1 MFTGLIEDLGTVRE
15 LRSAGTGGRLSVTTG
30 IPAGE
35 LVLGESI
42 AVNGVCLT
50 VVSIGRD
57 SFTADVS
64 PETLEHSTLGRLA
77 AGSRVN
83 LERALRLGDRLGGHL
98 VSGHIDGTGEIVG
111 RVREA
116 NAVRFAIRAG
126 EALTRYVV
134 AKGSIAVDGISL
146 TVNGVDGNRFELAVI
161 PHTLEVTTL
170 QGRQA
175 GDQVNLE
182 VDIIGKYVERLLGP
196 GQASGAGG
204 LALETLAKHGFL

>member
-1 MFTGLIEDLGTVRE
+1 MFTGLIEDLGAVRE
-15 LRSAGTGGRLSVTTG
+15 LRPAGTGGRLSVTTG
-30 IPAGE
+30 IPAGD

-57 SFTADVS
+57 SFVADVS
-64 PETLEHSTLGRLA
+64 PETLERSTLGRLA

-98 VSGHIDGTGEIVG
+98 VSGHIDGTGEILG

-116 NAVRFAIRAG
+116 NAVRFAIR
-126 EALTRYVV
+126 TRYVV

-146 TVNGVDGNRFELAVI
+146 TVNGVGGDRFEVAVI

-175 GDQVNLE
+175 GDRVNLE

-196 GQASGAGG
+196 QQASGAGG